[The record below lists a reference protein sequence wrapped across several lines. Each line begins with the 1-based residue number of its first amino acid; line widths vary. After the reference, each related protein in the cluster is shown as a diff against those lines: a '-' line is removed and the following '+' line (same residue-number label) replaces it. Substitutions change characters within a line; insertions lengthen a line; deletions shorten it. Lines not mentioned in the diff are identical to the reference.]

1 VVPNAAAVEGHAG
14 EPPPPVGVVTANV
27 NEPVPT
33 LKTTRWNAVS
43 VPTDALI
50 VFGDAKPLNVIPTGA
65 VVTKKVFIA
74 GARAYRVVVAR
85 VDASAGQAVGVEP
98 KPVTAVGAG
107 ALKESTCPV
116 NRVPTAA
123 ETTLPVM
130 PVTGTAVAKVDTR
143 KLPLEGAAA

>member
-1 VVPNAAAVEGHAG
+1 VEPNAAAVVGHAG
-14 EPPPPVGVVTANV
+14 EPPPPVGVVAANV

-43 VPTDALI
+43 VPTSALI
-50 VFGDAKPLNVIPTGA
+50 VFTDEKALGAIPAGA

-85 VDASAGQAVGVEP
+85 VVASAGQAVGVEP

-107 ALKESTCPV
+107 ALNESTCPV

>member
-1 VVPNAAAVEGHAG
+1 MEPNAAAVVGHAG
-14 EPPPPVGVVTANV
+14 EPPPPVGVVAANV

-43 VPTDALI
+43 MPTAAFI
-50 VFGDAKPLNVIPTGA
+50 VFVDEVLGVIPAGA

-85 VDASAGQAVGVEP
+85 ADASAGHEAVGVEP

-107 ALKESTCPV
+107 ALNERTCPV